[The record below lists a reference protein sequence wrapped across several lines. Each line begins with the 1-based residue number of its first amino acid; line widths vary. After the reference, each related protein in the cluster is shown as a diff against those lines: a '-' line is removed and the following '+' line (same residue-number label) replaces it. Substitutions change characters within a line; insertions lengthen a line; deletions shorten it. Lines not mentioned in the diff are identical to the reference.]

1 MLEPEE
7 ALRVRRARALQQIK
21 DTQVYNAKRRA
32 ENRRH
37 AQNEAARMPSAA
49 TLVAPVT
56 PGSEPVTPTK
66 ANPTKGQC
74 SKCRV
79 LANVAQRQNAAAR
92 GTLAVAELALK
103 SLIEAKGNNDD
114 IVQKLRASVAA
125 LREQVDFPSISR
137 SVSEQA

>member
-7 ALRVRRARALQQIK
+7 GLRVRRARALQQIK

-32 ENRRH
+32 ENRRY

-56 PGSEPVTPTK
+56 PNRRSVIPTEATPTK
-66 ANPTKGQC
+66 VQC

-92 GTLAVAELALK
+92 GTLVAAELALNA
-103 SLIEAKGNNDD
+103 LIEAKGNNDNV
-114 IVQKLRASVAA
+114 VQKLKASIGV

-137 SVSEQA
+137 SSSERV